1 MGNGLTHSFN
11 TSNTF
16 TETSMNHD
24 TQDFTNISLEVEL
37 TSRQAAERY
46 GCENNY
52 STFHNRMTKLGI
64 KPERRG
70 RASYLNTEKIQ
81 LLDRL
86 DSHLRNGGT
95 FSNFVIEEGAVIPIT
110 KNDKVMGIATTNNSS
125 IETSGRIGDLEII
138 AALSELSSRNYD
150 VLTPQKRLKEA
161 AEEGFLLTTE
171 QVSKIVGLTHSTI
184 SSWKTGTIKLGF
196 TFKKLKEG
204 SSVVWQVSLDRK

>member
-1 MGNGLTHSFN
+1 
-11 TSNTF
+11 
-16 TETSMNHD
+16 MNHD